1 MKTKH
6 ILLGLLFTGLS
17 FIGCEK
23 KEIKPNTVQPTEEH
37 QIIQRYIYKDQTY
50 QIELTYDKDF
60 SVIDV
65 KGDVN
70 AYVALL
76 QKQAVSPE
84 AFLVEQPNAQQNIF
98 NIRVFDD
105 VSTMNTYQQKNGIT
119 FETAEKGCTNWT
131 STNGTASYRFYEHI
145 NYGGEFG
152 NPLKLDNQSYF
163 QREYFSWEND
173 KISSLKIWGTTTG
186 ASVDLFEHS
195 CFSGK
200 TIRFFTNTPGQVHSI
215 PDLRLFPFD
224 WCTDVIRDVYGQVVQ
239 INTYPC
245 GNWSDKVSS
254 IKGWSI

>member
-1 MKTKH
+1 MKTKF
-6 ILLGLLFTGLS
+6 ILTGLLFTTLS
-17 FIGCEK
+17 FVGCEK
-23 KEIKPNTVQPTEEH
+23 KEIKPNTVQPVEKH

-50 QIELTYDKDF
+50 QIELTYDKDY
-60 SVIDV
+60 SIIDV

-76 QKQAVSPE
+76 QKQTVSPE
-84 AFLVEQPNAQQNIF
+84 AFLVEQPNIKENIF

-105 VSTMNTYQQKNGIT
+105 VLKMNSYQHKEGISIEAT
-119 FETAEKGCTNWT
+119 EKGCTNWT

-145 NYGGEFG
+145 NHGGEFTA
-152 NPLKLDNQSYF
+152 LKLDNQSYF

-173 KISSLKIWGTTTG
+173 KISSLKLWGTTTG

-200 TIRFFTNTPGQVHSI
+200 TIRFSNSTPGLVQTI
-215 PDLRLFPFD
+215 PDLRMFPFD
-224 WCTDVIRDVYGQVVQ
+224 WCTDVIRDVYGNVVQ

-245 GNWSDKVSS
+245 GNWNDKVSS